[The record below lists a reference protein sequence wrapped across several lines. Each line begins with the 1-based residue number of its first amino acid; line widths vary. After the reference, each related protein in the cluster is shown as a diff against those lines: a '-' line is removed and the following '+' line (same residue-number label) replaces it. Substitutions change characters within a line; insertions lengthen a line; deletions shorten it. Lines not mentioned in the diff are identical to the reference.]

1 MNLAESLQKLARR
14 VFGSDHGQAVV
25 GLVSLIYLLFLFIP
39 ALAPGM
45 GRPGWLAYTLMTLPP
60 FLALHV
66 ASWRMRGPWAALP
79 IAAMGGLGLLLL
91 PVNPAAHTYV
101 IFAVAAASGALT
113 VGATVV
119 LGGALLLSYVLWHLH
134 LGYPAMMAVFTCV
147 LSLGIAL
154 GNILATAYGRKDAAL
169 KLSQEE
175 VRQLARVAERER
187 IGRDLHDL
195 LGHTLSVIVLKAEL
209 ANRLYDRDADAAR
222 REMAEV
228 ERVARETLGQV
239 RRAVMGI
246 RAAGLRAELASARL
260 ALDALGI
267 ELEQHIDSVT
277 LPPNIETALALVL
290 REAITNCVRHSSAR
304 HVRVRLVAG
313 KDELR
318 LSIEDDG
325 KGTARHSAGDYQA
338 GTGIDSMRERVE
350 ALDGRFDW
358 NSDTTGTRLLAVI
371 PRPDDG
377 SAWLGNPEPV

>member
-1 MNLAESLQKLARR
+1 MQKLARR
-14 VFGSDHGQAVV
+14 AFGSDQRQAVV

-45 GRPGWLAYTLMTLPP
+45 GRPGWLAYTLISLPP
-60 FLALHV
+60 FLALYV
-66 ASWRMRGPWAALP
+66 ASWRTHGPWAALP
-79 IAAMGGLGLLLL
+79 IAAMGAMGLVLL

-113 VGATVV
+113 VGATIV
-119 LGGALLLSYVLWHLH
+119 LGGTLLLSYVLWHLH
-134 LGYPAMMAVFTCV
+134 LGYPAMVAVFTCV
-147 LSLGIAL
+147 LSLAIAL
-154 GNILATAYGRKDAAL
+154 GNVLATAYGRKDAAL

-246 RAAGLRAELASARL
+246 RAAGLRAELAGARL

-267 ELEQHIDSVT
+267 ELEQQIDTVI
-277 LPPNIETALALVL
+277 LPPDFETALALVL
-290 REAITNCVRHSSAR
+290 REAITNCVRHSGAR
-304 HVRVRLVAG
+304 QVRVRLAAG
-313 KDELR
+313 KDEFR

-325 KGTARHSAGDYQA
+325 KGTARNSARNDQT

-358 NSDTTGTRLLAVI
+358 ESDNSGTRLQAVI
-371 PRPDDG
+371 PRPTDG
-377 SAWLGNPEPV
+377 SEWLEKPEPV

>member
-14 VFGSDHGQAVV
+14 VFGSDHPQAVV

-45 GRPGWLAYTLMTLPP
+45 GRPGWLAYTLVTLPP
-60 FLALHV
+60 FLALYV
-66 ASWRMRGPWAALP
+66 ASWRMRGLWAALP

-101 IFAVAAASGALT
+101 IFAVAAASGALA
-113 VGATVV
+113 VGATAV

-147 LSLGIAL
+147 LSLAIAL

-209 ANRLYDRDADAAR
+209 ANRLFDRDTDAAR

-246 RAAGLRAELASARL
+246 RAAGLRAELAGARL

-267 ELEQHIDSVT
+267 TLEQHIDTVT

-290 REAITNCVRHSSAR
+290 REAITNCVRHSGAR
-304 HVRVRLVAG
+304 QVRVRLAAG
-313 KDELR
+313 KNELR

-325 KGTARHSAGDYQA
+325 KGTARTSAGNNHT

-358 NSDTTGTRLLAVI
+358 DSDTTGTRLLAVI
-371 PRPDDG
+371 PRSDDG
-377 SAWLGNPEPV
+377 SAWLGIPKPV